1 MQTYSA
7 IRSTLMQLIEAELE
21 VDKEQLDVLSDD
33 ANLIEAPLF
42 LDSVDLMQLSAACK
56 KAFQLK
62 DLGELST
69 VTLATLTRQIAL
81 NLTQQKQA
89 APLET
94 WADQVTS
101 LKETDLLALIQR
113 SLECEIIGQ
122 ARLIKDSTPCDII
135 VSTMVLLA
143 HNITPVL
150 SANAASNAN
159 AFSWRELP
167 LANQEVEVPFRSI
180 TAFLQQHSDKTIG
193 FETSGSTGKP
203 QTWHKSIAS
212 LHAEALT
219 FADTFS
225 FDAVDY
231 FCACVD
237 IRHMFGFI
245 WAFMLP
251 LQLGKPVCYELGSTP
266 DLQPVRDKQVGVIL
280 TPTMFDFVADQLS
293 QNHCYLISS
302 GAPFKGEKEQKLAD
316 LISSLSLSI
325 QAFEVLGSTE
335 TGGIGYRPLG
345 NNETHFTKFTAVDI
359 YQNAER
365 KTMLRSPF
373 LVANCEEFE
382 LKDKLIFSN
391 ENQFTHGGRADQ
403 IFKYAGKRYSLQSIE
418 KILQE
423 RFAGLRHRVFF
434 IEDNNNNKGG
444 ELVAFVEGLSCI
456 PTLQDIRSWFKDLPT
471 PQVHFLAQFPENELG
486 KITLSALQEC
496 VHE

>member
-1 MQTYSA
+1 MQTNSA
-7 IRSTLMQLIEAELE
+7 IRSKLMQLIEAELE
-21 VDKEQLDVLSDD
+21 VDIEQLDLLDDD
-33 ANLIEAPLF
+33 ANLLEAPLF

-56 KAFQLK
+56 KAFKLS

-69 VTLATLTRQIAL
+69 VTLKTLTDQITTK
-81 NLTQQKQA
+81 LTQQKQINV
-89 APLET
+89 LET
-94 WADQVTS
+94 WTDQHTALS
-101 LKETDLLALIQR
+101 EQTLLTIIQA
-113 SLECEIIGQ
+113 SQNIEISG
-122 ARLIKDSTPCDII
+122 AVRVIKDSAPCDII
-135 VSTMVLLA
+135 KSAMILLA

-150 SANAASNAN
+150 SANTATTAD

-167 LANQEVEVPFRSI
+167 IAEQDTPPLFSSMTQ
-180 TAFLQQHSDKTIG
+180 FLQHHSDKTIG

-203 QTWHKSIAS
+203 QTWQKSIAS
-212 LHAEALT
+212 LHAEAVT
-219 FADTFS
+219 FADTFG
-225 FDAVDY
+225 FGDIDY

-251 LQLGKPVCYELGSTP
+251 LQLNKPVCYELGSTP
-266 DLQPVRDKQVGVIL
+266 DLQPVQDKGIAVIL
-280 TPTMFDFVADQLS
+280 TPTMFDFVADQLGK
-293 QNHCYLISS
+293 QHHYLISS
-302 GAPFKGEKEQKLAD
+302 GAPFKGEKEQKLA
-316 LISSLSLSI
+316 LLTEQKALSLR
-325 QAFEVLGSTE
+325 AFEVLGSTE
-335 TGGIGYRPLG
+335 TGGIGYRPLAC
-345 NNETHFTKFTAVDI
+345 NETLFTKFSVVDI
-359 YQNAER
+359 YQNAEH
-365 KTMLRSPF
+365 KTMLNSPF
-373 LVANCEEFE
+373 LVANCAAFE
-382 LKDKLIFSN
+382 LKDKLIFTN
-391 ENQFTHGGRADQ
+391 ENQFKHAGRADQ

-418 KILQE
+418 KVLQE